1 MRQPKSTSKSSNP
14 LKLLSEKLGS
24 TAKPVSMEK
33 IGRLTNVAPST
44 LRLIELG
51 WRTFSPEIQ
60 ERMRQR
66 GLDWDSETGQWFFTY
81 DHQAELSLYLLE
93 TFNRLGRGDAV
104 SQDHDA
110 HVACEKVISLL
121 REVAVVDYTNLLLDL
136 NASLDRLRETYKV
149 EGSKEIFEQR
159 SLKYWVRPTASGG
172 QQLVKGFSSSNFPA
186 QLLNFSDKRKFI
198 IQWDEAERAEQGP
211 SSSTVQPAA

>member
-1 MRQPKSTSKSSNP
+1 
-14 LKLLSEKLGS
+14 
-24 TAKPVSMEK
+24 MEK
-33 IGRLTNVAPST
+33 IGRLTNVSPGT
-44 LRLIELG
+44 LRSIELG
-51 WRTFSPEIQ
+51 RRAFSPEIQ

-66 GLDWDSETGQWFFTY
+66 GLEWDQQTGQWFFTY

-93 TFNRLGRGDAV
+93 TFRRLFRGDDT

-149 EGSKEIFEQR
+149 EGSKELFKQR
-159 SLKYWVRPTASGG
+159 LLRYWVQPTASGG
-172 QQLVKGFSSSNFPA
+172 QILVKGFSWTNFPEK
-186 QLLNFSDKRKFI
+186 LLNFSDKRKSSATL
-198 IQWDEAERAEQGP
+198 DEAEHGE
-211 SSSTVQPAA
+211 SSSAVQPAA

>member
-1 MRQPKSTSKSSNP
+1 MRQPKSTKKSSNP

-24 TAKPVSMEK
+24 KAKPLSMEK
-33 IGRLTNVAPST
+33 IGRLTNVAPGT
-44 LRLIELG
+44 LRSIELG
-51 WRTFSPEIQ
+51 RRAFSPEIQ

-66 GLDWDSETGQWFFTY
+66 GLEWDQKSGQWFFTY

-93 TFNRLGRGDAV
+93 TFRRLFRGDDT

-136 NASLDRLRETYKV
+136 SASLDRLRETYKV
-149 EGSKEIFEQR
+149 EGSNELFKKR
-159 SLKYWVRPTASGG
+159 LLRYWFRPTASGG
-172 QQLVKGFSSSNFPA
+172 QQLVKGFSSSNFPK
-186 QLLNFSDKRKFI
+186 QLLNFSDERKSRDPF
-198 IQWDEAERAEQGP
+198 DEEEHGERSAA
-211 SSSTVQPAA
+211 VQPAA